1 MIEHKILKANMPAGP
16 SVVPPRILV
25 VEDESDL
32 RQLNAEVLMD
42 SGYQVDVAGDG
53 TVAWAA
59 LQQNHYDLLVTDQFV
74 PKLSGVEL
82 LKKIHAARL
91 PLPVIM
97 AAARLPTE
105 ELARNPL
112 LQPVAVLAKPFY
124 ISQLLETVRT
134 VLRATVSPREQLD
147 SLPNWRNQPSAG
159 GLQPG

>member
-97 AAARLPTE
+97 VTSVLPTWE
-105 ELARNPL
+105 FALNPHLQAATMLHKPYTIAKLLGMVKNVLYATAGINGELAPL
-112 LQPVAVLAKPFY
+112 VNSPGMSAAMG
-124 ISQLLETVRT
+124 
-134 VLRATVSPREQLD
+134 LRV
-147 SLPNWRNQPSAG
+147 
-159 GLQPG
+159 